1 MPFVLLVLNFLYR
14 DSHVQTPQ
22 LIGIFGCVF
31 PQKEF
36 PCEDRSAAMQCPDLE
51 LFSRVIYEQ
60 NKDDSDDD
68 AFYHLQF
75 PTSFFCVL
83 FFRIG
88 IVAL

>member
-1 MPFVLLVLNFLYR
+1 MRIVPFVLLVLNFLYR

-60 NKDDSDDD
+60 I
-68 AFYHLQF
+68 FLLCFIF
-75 PTSFFCVL
+75 PDRNCRPLRFPERADTS
-83 FFRIG
+83 R
-88 IVAL
+88 